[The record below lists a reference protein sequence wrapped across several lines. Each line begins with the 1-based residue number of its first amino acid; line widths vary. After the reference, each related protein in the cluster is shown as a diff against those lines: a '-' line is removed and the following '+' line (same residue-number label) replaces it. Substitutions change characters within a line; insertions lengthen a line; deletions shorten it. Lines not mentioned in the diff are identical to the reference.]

1 MEYKIEVD
9 VTVTR
14 TYTVEADSPG
24 EAMTLY
30 RSGDAEM
37 DDGEL
42 DTSNW
47 DEDERTAQVVTVTV
61 GDPHAFYCV
70 LDVPACAHHG
80 ETCDGAEFCCRCNRQ
95 IFSGYVYGHDRYC
108 DSHKP
113 ETWDAEVAAMAPEDY
128 DNQDNIYWT
137 QWEIEDI
144 DCDCPQDCQC
154 RPTPASLQALYDADR
169 AEG

>member
-1 MEYKIEVD
+1 M
-9 VTVTR
+9 
-14 TYTVEADSPG
+14 TYTVEAISRPYG
-24 EAMTLY
+24 ASE
-30 RSGDAEM
+30 SIPWGDAVRTPGLTAAAAIKTYNELNRWYHPQGG
-37 DDGEL
+37 DGY
-42 DTSNW
+42 SGHV
-47 DEDERTAQVVTVTV
+47 RIV
-61 GDPHAFYCV
+61 GSD
-70 LDVPACAHHG
+70 G

-95 IFSGYVYGHDRYC
+95 IFSGYKFGDERYC

-113 ETWDAEVAAMAPEDY
+113 ETWDAEVAAMSEEEF

-169 AEG
+169 ATD

>member
-9 VTVTR
+9 VIVTR

-30 RSGDAEM
+30 RSGDAQLAG
-37 DDGEL
+37 GEL

-47 DEDERTAQVVTVTV
+47 DEQERTAR
-61 GDPHAFYCV
+61 V

-80 ETCDGAEFCCRCNRQ
+80 ENCDGAEFCCRCNRQ
-95 IFSGYVYGHDRYC
+95 IFSGYKYDDDRYC
-108 DSHKP
+108 EAHHP
-113 ETWDAEVAAMAPEDY
+113 EVPPMTPEEFDR
-128 DNQDNIYWT
+128 QDDIYWT
-137 QWEIEDI
+137 QWELEDI
-144 DCDCPQDCQC
+144 QCECPQDCQC